1 MNSVFEML
9 MCNLY
14 FALDEG
20 GDVILVLEDGERLQQ
35 ILLQPFPVLRDL
47 LTRAPCEKQRP
58 RRRQTILIQAF
69 RIMNFI
75 WSLYLQ
81 RLHLLRTEQQ
91 MGPGSWF
98 N

>member
-1 MNSVFEML
+1 MR

-47 LTRAPCEKQRP
+47 LTRAPCQKQKP
-58 RRRQTILIQAF
+58 RRRQTTPIQV
-69 RIMNFI
+69 FI
-75 WSLYLQ
+75 FICSELNRFLV
-81 RLHLLRTEQQ
+81 
-91 MGPGSWF
+91 
-98 N
+98 

>member
-1 MNSVFEML
+1 MFEML

-47 LTRAPCEKQRP
+47 LTRAPCQKQKP
-58 RRRQTILIQAF
+58 WRRQTTPILV
-69 RIMNFI
+69 FI
-75 WSLYLQ
+75 FICSELNRFLV
-81 RLHLLRTEQQ
+81 
-91 MGPGSWF
+91 
-98 N
+98 